1 MEFSVAE
8 RFRLE
13 IHWNKVV
20 YNQEGTAKLEG
31 CYLSG
36 PVIKEVAEMNQK
48 DVIAL
53 DFGNQYVVFT
63 PNYYVAKLSWKGAR
77 HTSHRIYLDNAVLQN
92 RFLNSVPNLNYNDYI
107 IVDTKNHEDDKH
119 QHHLSYPAYLIKFGG
134 EVYNFGGKNA

>member
-1 MEFSVAE
+1 MEFSVSE

-13 IHWNKVV
+13 IHWKKVI
-20 YNQEGTAKLEG
+20 YNQEGIAEFTG

-63 PNYYVAKLSWKGAR
+63 PNYYVARLSWEGVR
-77 HTSHRIYLDNAVLQN
+77 HTPHRIYLDNAILKN
-92 RFLNSVPNLNYNDYI
+92 KFLNSVPNLNYNDYI

-119 QHHLSYPAYLIKFGG
+119 QYHLSYPAYLIKFGG
-134 EVYNFGGKNA
+134 ELYNFGVKNA